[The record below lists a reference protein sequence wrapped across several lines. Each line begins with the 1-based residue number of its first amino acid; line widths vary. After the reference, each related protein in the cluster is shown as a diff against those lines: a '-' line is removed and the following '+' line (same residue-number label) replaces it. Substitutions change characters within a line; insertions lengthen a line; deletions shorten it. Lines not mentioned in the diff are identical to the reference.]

1 MIMRTKVTKRGQVS
15 VPSQVR
21 KKLKIGPETELEW
34 VVEGATVRV
43 IPLPSDPIRAFR
55 GSGKKGMVKRLLR
68 DRRQDRHREDA
79 S

>member
-1 MIMRTKVTKRGQVS
+1 MRTKVTKRGQVS

-55 GSGKKGMVKRLLR
+55 GSGKKGMVKRLLE
-68 DRRQDRHREDA
+68 DRRQDRQREDA
-79 S
+79 P

>member
-1 MIMRTKVTKRGQVS
+1 MRTKVTKRGQVS
-15 VPSQVR
+15 VPSEVR
-21 KKLKIGPETELEW
+21 KKLKIGPDTQLEW

-43 IPLPSDPIRAFR
+43 IPLPSDPVKTFR

-68 DRRQDRHREDA
+68 DRRWDQQREDT

>member
-1 MIMRTKVTKRGQVS
+1 MRTKVTKRGQVS

-21 KKLKIGPETELEW
+21 KKLKIGPDTQLEW

-68 DRRQDRHREDA
+68 DRRQDRQREDA

>member
-1 MIMRTKVTKRGQVS
+1 MRTKVTKRGQVS

-21 KKLKIGPETELEW
+21 KKLKIGPDTQLEW

-43 IPLPSDPIRAFR
+43 IPLPSDPVRAFR
-55 GSGKKGMVKRLLR
+55 GSGKKGMVKRLLS
-68 DRRQDRHREDA
+68 DRRQDRQREDA